1 MTIGAG
7 VKMPFL
13 PMAGLDR
20 SVRFENFRF
29 DPETGELERDDA
41 LVVRLQEQPCRVLE
55 ALMSSAG
62 RLVTR
67 DALADALADP
77 SFDSHRL
84 DSLVY
89 RLRRKVADGCGTH
102 LPLEAIHGEGYMLD
116 TMR

>member
-1 MTIGAG
+1 MGR
-7 VKMPFL
+7 
-13 PMAGLDR
+13 PMDR
-20 SVRFENFRF
+20 STSYDAESQTRWRLDGDGWSLRCPDGSEVPLTRA
-29 DPETGELERDDA
+29 ER
-41 LVVRLQEQPCRVLE
+41 LVIERLLLTP
-55 ALMSSAG
+55 G

-116 TMR
+116 TLR